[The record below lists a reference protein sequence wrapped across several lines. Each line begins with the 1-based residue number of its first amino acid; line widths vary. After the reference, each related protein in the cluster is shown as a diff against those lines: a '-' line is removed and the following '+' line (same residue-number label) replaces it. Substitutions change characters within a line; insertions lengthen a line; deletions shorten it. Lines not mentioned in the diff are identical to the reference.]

1 LCTILSALKNL
12 FRNSLLLLTIVLFGV
27 NTLCAQNADT
37 VVVYE
42 YVYIT
47 DTVWVEAPTRDTII
61 ISQLNP
67 IENATLVIDT
77 TSKKADLVIF
87 SSTGSATIPI
97 NCIILSDKHQN
108 FKSMKRIA
116 FLGLTLLALN
126 TAGYAQNEFKEN
138 LSIFIKADITNQRFN
153 SLLDKYIYWGR
164 EYDELMTPGLGIASQ
179 MKINKFVTFK
189 PRLSYIQRG
198 CKQLVYNGQYKVYST
213 DADSYTYVNTNDK
226 YIQNRF
232 HYMSIDLTL
241 KIGNNLYRR
250 FQPSFYAGLR
260 GDLLLWKNLEFD
272 ANDRFRNGRIGYQN
286 FNRFNFG
293 WVSGFG
299 LEMKHKWFVEAE
311 MNSDLGYLVKNES
324 LQVKNIMLSVNLG
337 IYLNKIPHYKI
348 VKAEK

>member
-1 LCTILSALKNL
+1 MCTILSALRNL
-12 FRNSLLLLTIVLFGV
+12 FRNSLLLLATVLFEV

-37 VVVYE
+37 LVVYE
-42 YVYIT
+42 YVYVT
-47 DTVWVEAPTRDTII
+47 DTVWVEPARDTII
-61 ISQLNP
+61 ISHLNP
-67 IENATLVIDT
+67 IDNATLIIDT

-97 NCIILSDKHQN
+97 NCIKLSDQQQN

-138 LSIFIKADITNQRFN
+138 LSIFIKGDITNQRFN
-153 SLLDKYIYWGR
+153 SLLDKDIYWGR

-198 CKQLVYNGQYKVYST
+198 CKQHVYNGRYKVYSP
-213 DADSYTYVNTNDK
+213 DVDSYPYVNTSDK
-226 YIQNRF
+226 YIHDRF
-232 HYMSIDLTL
+232 HYMSIDLIL

-272 ANDRFRNGRIGYQN
+272 PIYHSVNVHTSYQN

-299 LEMKHKWFVEAE
+299 LEVKHKWFVEAE

-324 LQVKNIMLSVNLG
+324 LKVKNIMLSVNLG

-348 VKAEK
+348 VKSE

>member
-1 LCTILSALKNL
+1 LAT
-12 FRNSLLLLTIVLFGV
+12 VLFEV

-42 YVYIT
+42 YVYVT
-47 DTVWVEAPTRDTII
+47 DTVWKEAPARDTII

-97 NCIILSDKHQN
+97 NCIILSDQQQN

-126 TAGYAQNEFKEN
+126 TASYAQNEFKEN
-138 LSIFIKADITNQRFN
+138 LSIFIKGDISNQRLN
-153 SLLDKYIYWGR
+153 SLLGNDFYWYIGN
-164 EYDELMTPGLGIASQ
+164 EYLLTPGLGIASQ
-179 MKINKFVTFK
+179 IPIDKFISFK
-189 PRLSYIQRG
+189 PSLSYIQRG
-198 CKQLVYNGQYKVYST
+198 CSKSVQDGIYFIYSPDVNSHIAVY
-213 DADSYTYVNTNDK
+213 TNDRH
-226 YIQNRF
+226 IQDRF

-241 KIGNNLYRR
+241 KIGNTLYRKV
-250 FQPSFYAGLR
+250 QPSFYAGLR
-260 GDLLLWKNLEFD
+260 GDLLLWKNLEYD
-272 ANDRFRNGRIGYQN
+272 ADEHAMYENTNYKN

-299 LEMKHKWFVEAE
+299 LEMKHKWYVEAE
-311 MNSDLGYLVKNES
+311 MNSDLGYLVKDES
-324 LQVKNIMLSVNLG
+324 LKVKNIMLSVNLG

>member
-1 LCTILSALKNL
+1 MCTILSALKNL

-42 YVYIT
+42 YVYVT
-47 DTVWVEAPTRDTII
+47 DTVWEEAPARDTII

-67 IENATLVIDT
+67 IENATLIIDT

-97 NCIILSDKHQN
+97 NCIILSDQQQN

-138 LSIFIKADITNQRFN
+138 LSIFIKGDIASQRIN
-153 SLLDKYIYWGR
+153 ELLDNDRYWYRANEG
-164 EYDELMTPGLGIASQ
+164 LLTPGLGIASQ

-189 PRLSYIQRG
+189 PSLSYIQRG
-198 CKQLVYNGQYKVYST
+198 CIRPVYGGKYKVYSPEV
-213 DADSYTYVNTNDK
+213 DSYTYVNTNDK
-226 YIQNRF
+226 YIQDRF
-232 HYMSIDLTL
+232 HYMSIDLIL

-272 ANDRFRNGRIGYQN
+272 PIYHSVNVHPSYQN

-299 LEMKHKWFVEAE
+299 LEVKHKWFVEAE

-324 LQVKNIMLSVNLG
+324 LKVKNIMLSVNLG

-348 VKAEK
+348 VKSE